1 MSASVISLV
10 EPMQVDVEVQD
21 GENVPVAVVDDEEQ
35 RTFVIENPNLDLEGY
50 ANGYAGYMKTVRL
63 VFVAQHCP
71 SLRIESYR
79 MAISHVKKTLN
90 VALYQQLHDK
100 LLESLRSANLPTE
113 VLDVEWVEQTTKHA
127 ETLLEKLET
136 DLKTFKNAA
145 IKESIRRGFDDLGL
159 HYLNMG
165 DLQNALKFHSRARDY
180 CSSPKNIVIMCTNV
194 IKVCVFLGN
203 WQHVLSYV
211 AKAEATGLGSDKDH
225 CTPQLQ
231 TKLRCAAGLSHLAM
245 GKYKLAAKHFLQSS
259 IDHCEFPELMSASNV
274 TVYGSLCALATFTRE
289 ELQTD
294 LINCSSFKMML
305 ELEPNLR
312 EIVFAFYKS
321 QYARCLELLGE
332 VRENLRLD
340 MHLSPHINNLCQQI
354 RFRALVQYFSP
365 YKVADM
371 HKMAAAFKCSVNE
384 LENEL
389 MPLIFNGQIPA
400 RIDSQKKVLHLRQT
414 NQRSLTFAKTF
425 KVGADYLHRGKA
437 LVLRNAIIHNSIQ
450 VQQSDANK

>member
-1 MSASVISLV
+1 
-10 EPMQVDVEVQD
+10 
-21 GENVPVAVVDDEEQ
+21 
-35 RTFVIENPNLDLEGY
+35 
-50 ANGYAGYMKTVRL
+50 
-63 VFVAQHCP
+63 
-71 SLRIESYR
+71 
-79 MAISHVKKTLN
+79 
-90 VALYQQLHDK
+90 
-100 LLESLRSANLPTE
+100 
-113 VLDVEWVEQTTKHA
+113 
-127 ETLLEKLET
+127 
-136 DLKTFKNAA
+136 
-145 IKESIRRGFDDLGL
+145 
-159 HYLNMG
+159 
-165 DLQNALKFHSRARDY
+165 
-180 CSSPKNIVIMCTNV
+180 
-194 IKVCVFLGN
+194 
-203 WQHVLSYV
+203 
-211 AKAEATGLGSDKDH
+211 
-225 CTPQLQ
+225 
-231 TKLRCAAGLSHLAM
+231 
-245 GKYKLAAKHFLQSS
+245 
-259 IDHCEFPELMSASNV
+259 
-274 TVYGSLCALATFTRE
+274 
-289 ELQTD
+289 
-294 LINCSSFKMML
+294 ML

-400 RIDSQKKVLHLRQT
+400 RIDSQKKALHLRQT

-450 VQQSDANK
+450 VQQSDAN